1 VARLRYSTAARTD
14 LRQIY
19 RYIREQR
26 GSGIVALQFVER
38 LRRKCSELADAPIQM
53 GRPRSELRADLRS
66 QPFGNYMIYFR
77 YLDKVLEVVNVLEGH
92 RDVVAFFSDNKR

>member
-19 RYIREQR
+19 RYIRQQS
-26 GSGIVALQFVER
+26 GSGIVALQFVAR
-38 LRRKCSELADAPIQM
+38 LRRKCGELADAPIQM

-66 QPFGNYMIYFR
+66 LPFGNYMIYFR
-77 YLDKVLEVVNVLEGH
+77 YLGEVLEVVNVLEGH
-92 RDVVAFFSDNKR
+92 RDVAAFFSDNKP